1 MRYISIVSRYFRPAQ
16 AICGHRRRPKMDK
29 TLLSSVMVKNHDTQR
44 KLAEAMGLS
53 LSRFNAKINE
63 RDGAEFTQTEMT
75 FIISRYKLSNDEAMK
90 IFFAEKVSN

>member
-1 MRYISIVSRYFRPAQ
+1 
-16 AICGHRRRPKMDK
+16 MDK

-63 RDGAEFTQTEMT
+63 REGAEFTQTEMT
-75 FIISRYKLSNDEAMK
+75 FIISRYHLSNDEAMK